1 MIKLNSRNL
10 LVNYLQVYLKDYFGI
25 TLVKSNT
32 NLSYLTDD
40 RYEISQSEE
49 IKVTGR
55 YNLQTYLSTALFMVY
70 NYPNEKFPVRWDLRN
85 ETSTEWVETPFD
97 SEKLYSTMNLLISEE
112 YLSKNDNKVSQK
124 TYDEL
129 VDSVIV
135 KVGEYLTLSK
145 NTKLYTSPVSST
157 GFLVSSYSKDSVSYG
172 LVDGSVVN
180 SRVVVKLTDKNKDP
194 IVDDQG
200 KVITGW
206 VDEIPE
212 KKNPGTYFDYETLLK
227 YFNGE
232 DGIYDTLY
240 RRSSEELY
248 TTEDILSSVIV
259 FLTNNLVQVNSN
271 PDVVSLNDRIVSYI
285 LEEVVTSISSPD
297 EILRVQKL
305 LYPQGV
311 EYVRSGRYDQE
322 MTEDIKKVQQDFINL
337 NTVITSSGNLNTVLP
352 EGYDGF
358 KVTGYVDPWT
368 ELILKGGLD

>member
-1 MIKLNSRNL
+1 MIKLNSRSL

-32 NLSYLTDD
+32 NLSYSTDD

-55 YNLQTYLSTALFMVY
+55 YNLQTYLSTALFMIY

-206 VDEIPE
+206 VDEIPKE
-212 KKNPGTYFDYETLLK
+212 KNSETYFDYETLLK

-240 RRSSEELY
+240 RRSPEELY

>member
-1 MIKLNSRNL
+1 MIKLNSRSL

-32 NLSYLTDD
+32 NLSYPTDD

-55 YNLQTYLSTALFMVY
+55 YNLQTYLSTALFMIY

-206 VDEIPE
+206 VDEIPKE
-212 KKNPGTYFDYETLLK
+212 KNSETYFDYETLLK

-240 RRSSEELY
+240 RRSPEELY

-271 PDVVSLNDRIVSYI
+271 TDVVSLGDRIISYI